1 MSSIN
6 RRQFFDLCSAAMAT
20 TVGAGL
26 GSLPFECTPLAGDDR
41 PLVHPRKVLLWEN
54 TRREVRDWLES
65 GKLKAAILPT
75 GAIEQHNEHMALAT
89 DIAVASVISHT
100 IALKMYPEVIVA
112 PPSPCGFSPYW
123 MTRRGTISLRKETFL
138 AYVFDVLSSLKAHGI
153 QTVLLL
159 NGHGGNGTPLKENVP
174 GWRKKLNMTLDSDTY
189 VGALARDGYLYEVC
203 ESKQLTSHAGEF
215 ETSIV
220 MAAFPDRVRHVTM
233 KEYDDANLDYESGF
247 TPEEKAWLS
256 LDSRS
261 TPERLKGENKKDRR
275 RQEEA
280 RLSTVEK
287 GEKLITR
294 CVEYYS
300 EQLAKMIAARQAGK
314 SWPSD

>member
-1 MSSIN
+1 MSSMS
-6 RRQFFDLCSAAMAT
+6 RRHFLDLCNAAMAT

-26 GSLPFECTPLAGDDR
+26 GSLPFDTTPLAGADR

-54 TRREVRDWLES
+54 TRREVREWLES

-89 DIAVASVISHT
+89 DIGVASVISHT
-100 IALKMYPEVIVA
+100 IALKMYPQVIIA

-123 MTRRGTISLRKETFL
+123 MARRGTISLREETFL
-138 AYVFDVLSSLKAHGI
+138 AYVFDVLSSLKTHGI
-153 QTVLLL
+153 HTVYLL
-159 NGHGGNGTPLKENVP
+159 NGHGGNGGPLKENVP
-174 GWRKKLNMTLDSDTY
+174 SWRKELNMTLDSDTY
-189 VGALARDGYLYEVC
+189 VGALARDGYIHEVC

-220 MAAFPDRVRHVTM
+220 MAAFPDRVRQITM
-233 KEYDDANLDYESGF
+233 KQYDDAKLDYESGF
-247 TPEEKAWLS
+247 TAEEKAWLA
-256 LDSRS
+256 LNHRS
-261 TPERLKGENKKDRR
+261 TPERLKGENVKDRR

-280 RLSTVEK
+280 FLSTVEK
-287 GEKLITR
+287 GEKMITR

-300 EQLAKMIAARQAGK
+300 EQLTKMIAAREAGK
-314 SWPSD
+314 PWPPE